1 MTIVPLST
9 IDGKY
14 LTKGQAHQAL
24 TETRFA
30 PSAKSPNHH
39 HRPRSTVAVDPPGMA
54 SGPPSPSG
62 KAYSRKSHGPNKAPV
77 SLPSTRTTARS
88 SPPSPS
94 RCPPRPP
101 PTVTST
107 TTSWP
112 PSASTLSR
120 PLLPPPP
127 SPPLTPP
134 PRSHPHPSTRPIR
147 GEQRTR
153 PCRCEATR
161 AKELWL

>member
-1 MTIVPLST
+1 MIILHLST

-24 TETRFA
+24 IEPRFVS
-30 PSAKSPNHH
+30 SAKSPNH
-39 HRPRSTVAVDPPGMA
+39 RRCPRSATAVDPLGMA
-54 SGPPSPSG
+54 SGPLSPSD
-62 KAYSRKSHGPNKAPV
+62 KANSCKSHGPNKAPNI
-77 SLPSTRTTARS
+77 PSFDAHNGPLF
-88 SPPSPS
+88 PPSPS

-101 PTVTST
+101 PTATST
-107 TTSWP
+107 TASWP
-112 PSASTLSR
+112 PSASSLSR
-120 PLLPPPP
+120 PPLPPPP